1 MIAQI
6 IDVLLCLVVSFLCF
20 FASYKLM
27 AKSEEQQDYNAI
39 LARRLNT
46 LSKQQDML
54 LETANERVST
64 FVKVQH
70 EEFGQGEGASD
81 TFMDRIRRIMK
92 GAGITSIGATTFLI
106 SCSLGGIVFAAFI
119 LYFDF
124 LNFITGIPIGFCIG
138 AYLVYN
144 FLASQAEKRK
154 MEFLQQLPDAIDMMI
169 RGVKA
174 GLNIGRV
181 VKLVSMEA
189 RPPISEEYLTISQK
203 FDLGVEPEKVLVEAA
218 DRIDLEEFRFLVVA
232 LVLQIENGGVL
243 GEILAN
249 LSGIVRKR
257 LELGLKMKAMSAEA
271 RMSAIVISA
280 LPFVF
285 AGIMALVNPSHLS
298 EFTKPGSGQTLL
310 KVGLTLFSIGT
321 FLMLKATK
329 IKV

>member
-1 MIAQI
+1 M
-6 IDVLLCLVVSFLCF
+6 
-20 FASYKLM
+20 
-27 AKSEEQQDYNAI
+27 
-39 LARRLNT
+39 
-46 LSKQQDML
+46 
-54 LETANERVST
+54 ERV
-64 FVKVQH
+64 H
-70 EEFGQGEGASD
+70 
-81 TFMDRIRRIMK
+81 RIMK
-92 GAGITSIGATTFLI
+92 NAGITDMTTHAFLVACSIG
-106 SCSLGGIVFAAFI
+106 GICFAAFI
-119 LYFDF
+119 LYFEF
-124 LNFITGIPIGFCIG
+124 LNFITGVPIGFAVG

-144 FLASQAEKRK
+144 FLASRAEKRK
-154 MEFLQQLPDAIDMMI
+154 MEFLKQLPDAIDMMI

-189 RPPISEEYLTISQK
+189 RDPLASEYLIISRK

-218 DRIDLEEFRFLVVA
+218 DRIDIEEFRFLVVA

-285 AGIMALVNPSHLS
+285 AGIMALVNPNHIS
-298 EFTKPGSGQTLL
+298 EFAKPGTGQTLL
-310 KVGLTLFSIGT
+310 KIGITLFSLGT
-321 FLMLKATK
+321 FFMLKATK